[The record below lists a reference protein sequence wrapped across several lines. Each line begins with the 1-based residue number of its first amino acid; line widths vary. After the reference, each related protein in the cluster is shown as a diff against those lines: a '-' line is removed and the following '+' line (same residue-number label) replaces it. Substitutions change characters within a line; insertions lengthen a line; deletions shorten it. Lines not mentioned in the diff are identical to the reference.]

1 MAQDGGRFKQ
11 IIHGE
16 PDRGGIFQNAPIFM
30 WFIEVI

>member
-1 MAQDGGRFKQ
+1 MEEFKQ